1 MNLAQGKEL
10 RVLPVHIL
18 KENLFYDPFTGIF
31 TRRISNCNKV
41 KIGDTAGSMDGN
53 GYILININGKS
64 YRAHRLAWLYMT
76 EKMPEELID
85 HKNGVRHDNRF
96 CNLREA
102 THNQNLQNQ
111 TKLPKHNTTGFLG
124 VSFKKRD
131 KKYKAQIKTN
141 GKVKSLGV
149 FLTAEEAHEAYL
161 KAKREKHEFCTI

>member
-111 TKLPKHNTTGFLG
+111 ITKT
-124 VSFKKRD
+124 
-131 KKYKAQIKTN
+131 
-141 GKVKSLGV
+141 
-149 FLTAEEAHEAYL
+149 
-161 KAKREKHEFCTI
+161 